1 MADLSNLRNIGISA
15 HIDAGKTTLSERIL
29 FYTGRIH
36 KTAEVRGKD
45 GVGATMDHME
55 LEREKGITIQSAAT
69 YVNWKGTPMNL
80 IDTPGHVDFTVEVER
95 ALRVLDGAILVLD
108 SVAGVQSQTLTVDRQ
123 MRRYNVPRLAFVN
136 KCDRSG
142 ANPLRVCEDLRE
154 KLKLN
159 AHMVQL
165 PIGLEDKLSGII
177 DLIQQRAVYFDG
189 EHGEEIRYEEIP
201 AEFKEQAAEFRGSL
215 IEALGDLDD
224 EIAMK
229 YLEGEEIS
237 ADEINEVLRREVIAC
252 RIVPVHCGSA
262 YKNKGVQALLDNVLA
277 LLPSPNE
284 VEHSALDVDQA
295 EISVPLDGNDL
306 SKPLVMLAFKLEDGR
321 YGQLTYCRIYQG
333 SLRKGDSVVNTT
345 NQRKVK
351 IGRLVRMHADQMQ
364 DIDGADAGDIVAL
377 FGVDCA
383 SGDTFTDGTVNL
395 AMSSIFVPDPVIT
408 FAIEPKKK
416 EGLQNFSK
424 ALSRFGRE
432 DPTFRVSRDE
442 ESGQT
447 IIGGMGELHLEVYIE
462 RIRREYDVEVDVG
475 APQVA
480 YRESITQRADFDYT
494 HRRQTGGSGQYARLA
509 GWFEPNT
516 EEHYEFVNEIVGG
529 VIPKEFHAS
538 CDRGFQDSLE
548 KGSLIGFPI
557 TGIRACIDDG
567 AAHAVDSSDMA
578 FRIAARAAFRET
590 YSKAKPVI
598 LEPIMRV
605 EVETP
610 EEFQGNVIGGLNKR
624 RGLIS
629 SAETNHGSTII
640 LADVPLSEMFGYS
653 NDLRSGTQGKAEFSM
668 EFTKYQQVP
677 SMIQEELVAEYKKKQ
692 EEAN

>member
-1 MADLSNLRNIGISA
+1 MSDLSQLRNIGISA

-36 KTAEVRGKD
+36 KVSEVRGKD
-45 GVGATMDHME
+45 GAGATMDHME
-55 LEREKGITIQSAAT
+55 LEKEKGITIQSAAT
-69 YVNWKGTPMNL
+69 HVNWKGTPINV

-123 MRRYNVPRLAFVN
+123 MRRYNVPRVAFVN
-136 KCDRSG
+136 KCDRVG
-142 ANPLRVCEDLRE
+142 ADPIRVCNDIRE
-154 KLKLN
+154 KLHLN
-159 AHMVQL
+159 SVMVEL
-165 PIGLEDKLSGII
+165 PIGLEDKLEGVI
-177 DLIQQRAVYFDG
+177 DLIRNRAVYFDG
-189 EHGEEIRYEEIP
+189 EGGQDVRYEEIP
-201 AEFKEQAAEFRGSL
+201 DELKDQAEEYRNNL

-224 EIAMK
+224 EMAMAF
-229 YLEGEEIS
+229 LEGEEIS
-237 ADEINEVLRREVIAC
+237 EEEIIRVLRREVIAC
-252 RIVPVHCGSA
+252 NIVPVHLGSA
-262 YKNKGVQALLDNVLA
+262 YKNKGVQVLLDNVVA
-277 LLPSPNE
+277 LMPSPVDIENE
-284 VEHSALDVDQA
+284 ALDIDNDEAPVK
-295 EISVPLDGNDL
+295 LDSTDT

-333 SLRKGDSVVNTT
+333 KLEKGVTIVNSTT
-345 NQRKVK
+345 NKKVK
-351 IGRLVRMHADQMQ
+351 AGRLVRMHSNSME
-364 DIDGADAGDIVAL
+364 DIESAEAGDIVAL

-383 SGDTFTDGTVNL
+383 SGDTFTDGTVNYS
-395 AMSSIFVPDPVIT
+395 MSSIFVPEPVIT

-424 ALSRFGRE
+424 ALSRFNRE

-462 RIRREYDVEVDVG
+462 RIRREYGVEVLVG

-480 YRESITQRADFDYT
+480 YRESITQRAEFDYT

-509 GWFEPNT
+509 GYFEPA
-516 EEHYEFVNEIVGG
+516 EEHYEFINEIVGG
-529 VIPKEFHAS
+529 AIPKEFQAS
-538 CDRGFQDSLE
+538 CDKGFQDSME
-548 KGSLIGFPI
+548 KGNLIGFPI
-557 TGIRACIDDG
+557 TGIRACINDG
-567 AAHAVDSSDMA
+567 QSHAVDSSDMA

-590 YSKAKPVI
+590 YSSAKPVI
-598 LEPIMRV
+598 LEPVMRV

-624 RGLIS
+624 RGIIVQS
-629 SAETNHGSTII
+629 DTRYGSTNI

-653 NDLRSGTQGKAEFSM
+653 NDLRSSTQGKAEFSM
-668 EFTKYQQVP
+668 EFAKYQQVP
-677 SMIQEELVAEYKKKQ
+677 SNVQEELVADYQKKRA
-692 EEAN
+692 EENA